1 MSTKQNQKNLI
12 EESNKFYDNCVNFE
26 KCKGKWFKYKAKDD
40 NGFCK
45 ACLKNE
51 KLKEMNLKRND
62 YYNKLFDCKGTC

>member
-51 KLKEMNLKRND
+51 KLKE
-62 YYNKLFDCKGTC
+62 